1 MKSDPKGYAMK
12 KLLLLLP
19 FIFTAQQALA
29 IDAETQENYKKHYSE
44 QMKPLVMKK
53 LSNDRPDMTAKA
65 IRAEADAYVAKMAEC
80 QIQGLD
86 HLPDDY
92 RDQAIVPVAQGGDV
106 ADTTRALNQKL
117 KEDIDAGLVTKDDV
131 SVMIQTAQETVQICL
146 NS

>member
-1 MKSDPKGYAMK
+1 MK

-19 FIFTAQQALA
+19 FVFTAQQALA

>member
-1 MKSDPKGYAMK
+1 MK

>member
-1 MKSDPKGYAMK
+1 MK

-106 ADTTRALNQKL
+106 ADPTRALNQKL

>member
-1 MKSDPKGYAMK
+1 MK

-19 FIFTAQQALA
+19 LIFAAQQALA

-53 LSNDRPDMTAKA
+53 LSSDRPDMTAKA

-80 QIQGLD
+80 QIKGLSN
-86 HLPDDY
+86 LPAEY
-92 RDQAIVPVAQGGDV
+92 RDKAIMLVADGGDV
-106 ADTTRALNQKL
+106 ANTTRALNQKL
-117 KEDIDAGLVTKDDV
+117 KEDIDAGLVKKDDV
-131 SVMIQTAQETVQICL
+131 MVMIQTAQESVQICM

>member
-1 MKSDPKGYAMK
+1 MK

-86 HLPDDY
+86 HLPDEY

-106 ADTTRALNQKL
+106 ANTTRALNQKL

-131 SVMIQTAQETVQICL
+131 SVMIQSAQETVQICL